1 MVHLGSY
8 ETGAALAQAGVISGS
23 DMTAE
28 AALTK
33 LTVLLGSDI
42 DRDIVIKLMQQDLV
56 GELTAEF
63 VPAA

>member
-1 MVHLGSY
+1 
-8 ETGAALAQAGVISGS
+8 
-23 DMTAE
+23 MTAE

-56 GELTAEF
+56 GEPTAEF

>member
-1 MVHLGSY
+1 M
-8 ETGAALAQAGVISGS
+8 ISGS

-33 LTVLLGSDI
+33 TVLLGSDI

-56 GELTAEF
+56 GEPTAEF